1 MRSDEMPI
9 LPSILSLTA
18 KGNVTTEEAHRHAAL
33 EYSSKPL
40 TKGSQRVSKRQ
51 SLKKAS
57 RLNTVLP
64 PFWKANTNGHF
75 CAIWTCVTSPVHL
88 AYKTDLIMALTIQ
101 DYNNMLPAWQSAQGE
116 LLFWFKWFQDN
127 HALQRALCYTS
138 VDSGCKFSRCV
149 SCQQRA
155 VYDAT
160 HTWSPHSLSSF
171 HPWNHFPKTLPAPTH
186 CHNYRQEPAHTICWG
201 QVGLFCSL

>member
-1 MRSDEMPI
+1 MPI

-64 PFWKANTNGHF
+64 PF
-75 CAIWTCVTSPVHL
+75 
-88 AYKTDLIMALTIQ
+88 
-101 DYNNMLPAWQSAQGE
+101 
-116 LLFWFKWFQDN
+116 
-127 HALQRALCYTS
+127 
-138 VDSGCKFSRCV
+138 
-149 SCQQRA
+149 
-155 VYDAT
+155 
-160 HTWSPHSLSSF
+160 
-171 HPWNHFPKTLPAPTH
+171 
-186 CHNYRQEPAHTICWG
+186 
-201 QVGLFCSL
+201 